1 MTMKYIKKCEM
12 HIAAIHSIH
21 TTSCGVFFQ
30 FKITPP
36 EKQYLGKGC
45 KSSVSDFSG
54 NCSVLYWFP
63 E

>member
-1 MTMKYIKKCEM
+1 M